1 MESDPIEEAIEA
13 AEMRAIANE
22 EPQLPRLVVV
32 QLTDD
37 GNFQVTC
44 QGVSNLEA
52 PTLLKLA
59 AKNVEE
65 RLGL

>member
-1 MESDPIEEAIEA
+1 MNDPIEEAIEA
-13 AEMRAIANE
+13 AEMRELNQA
-22 EPQLPRLVVV
+22 EPELPRLVVV